1 MVFHNIMMAAA
12 GAQAFVLNIT
22 ANTSDYNILTQATAL
37 GYNNDVAA
45 DIIVNVASGVTVSG
59 SSTYAMRTGGL
70 HNDTNLTINITGSVD
85 GYTGANGATN
95 TVGAVGGDAV
105 YWETDTDGTGV
116 YIINL
121 TGNLRGGGGG
131 GGGGG
136 TAGVRWT
143 YTDSGKGYFYC
154 AVPAYTGSAGSAG
167 SAGAFGVAGAT
178 GNSGT
183 YGGGSAL
190 CNVTSP
196 GLGAAGGAAGFA
208 LRENSRTITLNNDG
222 GTIAGTVG

>member
-12 GAQAFVLNIT
+12 GSQAFVLNIT

-37 GYNNDVAA
+37 GYNNSIGA

-59 SSTYAMRTGGL
+59 SSTHAMQTGEL

-85 GYTGANGATN
+85 GYTGANGSTN

-105 YWETDTDGTGV
+105 YWETDADGTGV

-136 TAGVRWT
+136 NAGIRRT
-143 YTDSGKGYFYC
+143 FYDDGKGGGVCGAPNFS
-154 AVPAYTGSAGSAG
+154 GSVGATG

-178 GNSGT
+178 GSNGT
-183 YGGGSAL
+183 YGGGSFF
-190 CNVTSP
+190 CPVTTI
-196 GLGAAGGAAGFA
+196 GAGRAGGAAGFA
-208 LRENSRTITLNNDG
+208 LRENSRVITLNNDG

>member
-12 GAQAFVLNIT
+12 GSQAFVLNIT

-37 GYNNDVAA
+37 GYNNSIAS

-59 SSTYAMRTGGL
+59 SSTHAMRTGGL
-70 HNDTNLTINITGSVD
+70 NKDTNLTINITGSVD

-105 YWETDTDGTGV
+105 YWDTLVDGTGV

-136 TAGVRWT
+136 NAGVRAT
-143 YTDSGKGYFYC
+143 FTDDGKGGGTC
-154 AVPAYTGSAGSAG
+154 GPPNYTGSIGATG
-167 SAGAFGVAGAT
+167 SAGAFGVAGT
-178 GNSGT
+178 GGSNGT
-183 YGGGSAL
+183 YGGGSFYCPVAAI
-190 CNVTSP
+190 
-196 GLGAAGGAAGFA
+196 GLGRAGGAAGFA

>member
-1 MVFHNIMMAAA
+1 MA
-12 GAQAFVLNIT
+12 GAANQGFDLNIT

-37 GYNNDVAA
+37 GYNNSIAS

-59 SSTYAMRTGGL
+59 SSTHAMRTGGL
-70 HNDTNLTINITGSVD
+70 NKDTNLTINITGSVD

-105 YWETDTDGTGV
+105 YWDTLVDGTGV

-136 TAGVRWT
+136 NAGVQST
-143 YTDSGKGYFYC
+143 LYTDGKGFQYC
-154 AVPAYTGSAGSAG
+154 AAPVYNGYVGATGD
-167 SAGAFGVAGAT
+167 AGAFGEAG
-178 GNSGT
+178 SGGANGG
-183 YGGGSAL
+183 YSGGSNF
-190 CNVTSP
+190 CTTISS
-196 GLGAAGGAAGFA
+196 GSGRAGGAAGFA
-208 LRENSRTITLNNDG
+208 LRKNNRTITLNNDG

>member
-59 SSTYAMRTGGL
+59 SSTHAMRTGGL
-70 HNDTNLTINITGSVD
+70 NKDTNLTINITGSVD
-85 GYTGANGATN
+85 GYTGANGTVN

-105 YWETDTDGTGV
+105 YWDTLVDGTGV

-136 TAGVRWT
+136 NAGVRQT
-143 YTDSGKGYFYC
+143 FYDDGKGGGYC
-154 AVPAYTGSAGSAG
+154 DTPNYTGSAGAAG
-167 SAGAFGVAGAT
+167 SAGAFGVAGAI
-178 GNSGT
+178 GSNGS
-183 YGGGSAL
+183 YGGGSAS
-190 CNVTSP
+190 CNLASP
-196 GLGAAGGAAGFA
+196 GNGAAGGAAGFA

>member
-12 GAQAFVLNIT
+12 GSQAFVLNIT

-37 GYNNDVAA
+37 GYNNSIGA

-59 SSTYAMRTGGL
+59 SSTHAMQTGEL

-85 GYTGANGATN
+85 GYTGANGSTS

-105 YWETDTDGTGV
+105 YWETDADGTGV

-136 TAGVRWT
+136 NAGIRAT
-143 YTDSGKGYFYC
+143 LYNEDGAICAGPNYSGS
-154 AVPAYTGSAGSAG
+154 V
-167 SAGAFGVAGAT
+167 GAT
-178 GNSGT
+178 GAAGALGASGST
-183 YGGGSAL
+183 GGSGSYGGGDVY
-190 CNVTSP
+190 CTVRVP
-196 GLGAAGGAAGFA
+196 GAGAAGGAAGFA
-208 LRENSRTITLNNDG
+208 LRKNSRVITLNNDG

>member
-1 MVFHNIMMAAA
+1 MMAAA

-37 GYNNDVAA
+37 GYNNSVAA
-45 DIIVNVASGVTVSG
+45 DIVVNVASGVTVSG

-85 GYTGANGATN
+85 GYTGANGGTGA
-95 TVGAVGGDAV
+95 VGAVGGDAV

-136 TAGVRWT
+136 RAGVRKT
-143 YTDSGKGYFYC
+143 YTDGGKGYFYC
-154 AVPAYTGSAGSAG
+154 DFPQFTGSVGATG
-167 SAGAFGVAGAT
+167 SAGAFGVAGT
-178 GNSGT
+178 GGNNGT

-190 CNVTSP
+190 CIVTTIGS
-196 GLGAAGGAAGFA
+196 GAPGGAAGFA